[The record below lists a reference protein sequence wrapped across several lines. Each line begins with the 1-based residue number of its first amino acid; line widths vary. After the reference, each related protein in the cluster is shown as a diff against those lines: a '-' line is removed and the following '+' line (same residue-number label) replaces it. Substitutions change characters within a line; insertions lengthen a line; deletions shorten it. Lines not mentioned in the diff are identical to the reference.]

1 MTTTKFY
8 LANMKALTTIAYVGA
23 AAGLAALGV
32 TMAKTNPNQAE
43 YEEYAVQR
51 LAKYLK
57 ADVCKKTT
65 NILENLINLNC
76 EKLVDSVNPQMQE
89 ILARTTE
96 RQNYIIFSIYRTDLK
111 LNSWIP
117 SYRFETVGALNQFYT
132 YTAQEQ

>member
-1 MTTTKFY
+1 
-8 LANMKALTTIAYVGA
+8 MKALTTIAYLGA

-32 TMAKTNPNQAE
+32 TMAKTNPSQAE
-43 YEEYAVQR
+43 YEEYAVQQ

-57 ADVCKKTT
+57 TDVCKKTT
-65 NILENLINLNC
+65 NLLENLINLNC

>member
-1 MTTTKFY
+1 
-8 LANMKALTTIAYVGA
+8 MKALITFAYFGA

-32 TMAKTNPNQAE
+32 TMAKTNPSQAE

-57 ADVCKKTT
+57 TDVCKKTT

-76 EKLVDSVNPQMQE
+76 DKLVDSVNPQMQE
-89 ILARTTE
+89 IIARTTE
-96 RQNYIIFSIYRTDLK
+96 KQNYIIFSIYRTDLK
-111 LNSWIP
+111 LNSWVP
-117 SYRFETVGALNQFYT
+117 SYRFETVGAFDQFYT